1 MNPGGTSPANDPIML
16 VHLSETAGPND
27 VTAITRIPI
36 SKLRTRLL
44 LAAGVGMMVAVD
56 LLLLVRVLVGS

>member
-1 MNPGGTSPANDPIML
+1 ML

-36 SKLRTRLL
+36 SKLRARLL

-56 LLLLVRVLVGS
+56 LLLLLRVLAGS